1 MARCVMKLDKKKEEV
16 KRKRWHGI
24 SESAAKQSKRMIV
37 PEISSVM
44 KYKDAIKEAAA
55 LDLSLVPYEDAESL
69 EGAGG
74 MERTRTLIKALRPGQ
89 KCAVFIGPEGG
100 FSDQEIEEAQ
110 EAGFHMVTLGKR
122 ILRTE
127 TAGLFILSAIGFM
140 LEE

>member
-1 MARCVMKLDKKKEEV
+1 MKLDKKKEEA
-16 KRKRWHGI
+16 KRKRWYGI

-44 KYKDAIKEAAA
+44 KYKDALREAAA
-55 LDLSLVPYEDAESL
+55 LDLSLVPYEDSESL
-69 EGAGG
+69 KEAGG
-74 MERTRTLIKALRPGQ
+74 MERTRTLIKTLKPGQ

-110 EAGFHMVTLGKR
+110 EAGFHTVTLGKR

-127 TAGLFILSAIGFM
+127 TAGFFILSAIGFM